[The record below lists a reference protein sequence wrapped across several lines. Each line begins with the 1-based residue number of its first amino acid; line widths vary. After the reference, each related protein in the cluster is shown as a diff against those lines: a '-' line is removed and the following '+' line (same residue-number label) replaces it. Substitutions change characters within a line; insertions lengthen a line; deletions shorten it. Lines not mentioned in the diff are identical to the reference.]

1 MSAITLISYALIPVI
16 ITLILVHAMIKKVD
30 LYALFVEGAKDGIHT
45 AVKIMPYMIAI
56 FLAIGFFNASGAI
69 GIVEQFFMP
78 VCKIIGF
85 PPELLTLFFIKPI
98 SGSGSLGV
106 VKNIVDLYGADSYIG
121 RCASVMMG
129 SAETIFYTIA
139 IYFGVTAVKHTRYVL
154 AGGFIAYLAGVAASI
169 IVCKYI

>member
-1 MSAITLISYALIPVI
+1 MNAISLISYALIPTV
-16 ITLILVHAMIKKVD
+16 ITLILVHAIIKKVD
-30 LYALFVEGAKDGIHT
+30 LYSLFVEGAKDGIHT

-69 GIVEQFFMP
+69 GIVERLFRP
-78 VCKIIGF
+78 ICEIIGF
-85 PPELLTLFFIKPI
+85 PTELLSLLFIKPI
-98 SGSGSLGV
+98 SGSGSLAV
-106 VKNIVDLYGADSYIG
+106 VKSIIDLYGADSYVG

-139 IYFGVTAVKHTRYVL
+139 IYFGVTAVKNTRYVL

-169 IVCKYI
+169 IVCKYL